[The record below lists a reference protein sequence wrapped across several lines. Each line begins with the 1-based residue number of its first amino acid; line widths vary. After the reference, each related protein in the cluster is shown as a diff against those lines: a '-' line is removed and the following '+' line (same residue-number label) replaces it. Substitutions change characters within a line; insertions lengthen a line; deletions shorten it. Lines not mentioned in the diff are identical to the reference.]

1 MDDDAWAN
9 GELAA
14 TLGASVYTTPSFRPA
29 EPAPQISYEIAV
41 QKQMVTPL
49 ASDRPTPDI
58 YARWKMQDC
67 PARAERRGLN
77 AFVGDPEQNQSPGD
91 KLEAWETIYQERME
105 ANGVLPPFNKKS
117 ITYKALEE
125 KAASSE
131 GVRRQLVDQLNDM
144 ADAAVIDDKER
155 YMQAAQ
161 ARAKRHMESLREA
174 LDSEIQHKRSK
185 QPGSGMNLPAAAAF
199 VSELVD
205 QLLRTK
211 LGSSGDGRAWL
222 PASSESA
229 PVGTP
234 FGPRIGTMHAD
245 LRNPQSRDLLGRS
258 PTPLQDRAPSPA
270 PGAGAQRTRV
280 AGLVQQ
286 LEDQLDG
293 GRGAAMRQAQAQ
305 AGGAGPSSSSG
316 PVAGPWMVANAAG
329 EGNPVSFPSELL
341 PTQPSTGAGMAVFDD
356 NKTEWQQ
363 RATSELERDDHN
375 PEPVDL
381 GYPDQQADG
390 RPETARLDVP
400 STNQALRPTVA
411 ADAAIEAERGDN
423 LAGPHDDPEYY
434 RMPPTGPPNP
444 ARRPDDA
451 HNDLWMRNDA
461 WLYPSADSKAADRL
475 KVVEGYLGF
484 LPRAVGS
491 VPEQLE
497 KERQTK
503 RRRSARG
510 VAACDA
516 SNSAYESAKGWDLRT
531 LPQSEQ
537 LAAENG
543 DWWKVDPVDGSQV
556 QKTARA
562 YELMDELIEQAAL
575 AVQENRY
582 FQQSWG
588 IDELLE
594 LERHLP
600 EKYENPN
607 AVGAARY
614 SNRWTDFKDTYMAK
628 FFIHTNLMCLEAA
641 SRRTSAGARPTDF
654 RTRMIESFDLPGLLQ
669 NVKKIWRYRKNI
681 WRLKTRTQDP
691 SHAGP
696 MYDLARGCAAAQ
708 ILRTAGGNLRAVPG
722 LEASEYDEFEMDTY
736 TPLALAQEH
745 ENFRIRGLYMQHG
758 YGRAGHT
765 DNLHYAPPPELP
777 SLILAPPRMG
787 KSALIWLMTSFGV
800 KLGGTVFIGIAPH
813 KKIPMDEMLGKV
825 QGQLQWTAYS
835 SKELQ
840 VKNRVANGSAAAAAA
855 GPSSRAPTPTP
866 LLVQPASAAE
876 PATRMAPRIGE
887 ETEAARAVMSASK
900 PRHTTQGLEVA
911 VPWTSVPRPA
921 GDPQI
926 DPNSAITKNEWL
938 WRRAT
943 VHGAHY
949 STTHPKGTP
958 DVKLLPVEGVTKQM
972 YTTGGHKQ
980 GIDKWHPHAVG
991 TVYDMMHERSVPG
1004 ETHSQTHVFLYSH
1017 AVAGDARAVE
1027 QATAL
1032 LRTPDPDR
1040 WRRIAGRD
1048 VQSSV
1053 HQWTLHIRDEA
1064 QYLCQS
1070 ATDSQKLS
1078 ELDKDMPWIRDP
1090 ALQTPEIQAAVRRGR
1105 LPPRDADVEPQEVQ
1119 ENEIGGR
1126 WGVGWRQPGEV
1137 LDALRSTYPV
1147 VRGLSICVS
1156 GTILPCM
1163 IETQLWGDPA
1173 LPKVDA
1179 GGPAGTPLLPLNSN
1193 PMHVTE
1199 WKQWFETWDRALV
1212 EKTRKSYEPGVRL
1225 ANPLLCSPL
1234 TPPRGRIAD
1243 VGKLPGWVQRGDPDN
1258 VDKFNDAKGNVDP
1271 PPLGRTY
1278 YGTMEHVVQWDGG
1291 PLTLLYGDPIPP
1303 GFSRGPP
1310 VPGIGGSLVNIDA
1323 AMRGGVAPT
1332 DQGAGTY
1339 GVSGSPSVFPLL
1351 NDDVRGRSGIGKF
1364 LAFNMNKL
1372 DMAHDYESA
1381 DLRAEMN
1388 TLVAAYQNDWQL
1400 RGADGNKVDYP
1411 GAGPGIA
1418 QRPGEYAKTVIAR
1431 LRKNS
1436 ALLAANKQVVWPERL
1451 NDHRFDYYRGR
1462 HYYRPTPNAP
1472 TLRLMPH
1479 RRIMASVL
1487 EFPSSDAVKVLTH
1500 VKEWL
1505 EQDATE
1511 VPHPDDRDQIKHVFS
1526 PMYVMCPLR
1535 RQVGDSG
1542 VADWVKHAIKFAWL
1556 RMHKDFL
1563 RAAPKRFGLARQQRR
1578 LRRVQAQHAQ
1588 QPDATAVREA
1598 EAAVAEAQRAF
1609 DKHQE
1614 WRTRWLARRTSRA
1627 AVPDHTPDGD
1637 PQHPYNACQNVAEFR
1652 RKYGMVALLYASN
1665 QSEEQNMRTSLQNDM
1680 DDWALEH
1687 EMQQFRDSTV
1697 TSDVGEEKGKK
1708 ATEVNKD
1715 GRLLSVLFDPAL
1727 VENRLHQY
1735 GDPPDSTW
1743 TVIERRQRDLEGYL
1757 PPTEAERDDNVDG
1770 LDAQFV
1776 QPGRGR
1782 QPLEQ
1787 QQANGSWV
1795 PYGTQ
1800 LGAGRMVPVAH
1811 GFRLEL
1817 NLQVH
1822 EGVTDQHR
1830 RGNVWLRLPRPTA
1843 HNGMPAEPRY
1853 RVQRHS
1859 QYIPDPTQSLDPVK
1873 GYPAIPN
1880 PNYATGLSGAQNYY
1894 SEFHF
1899 DPTLAAD
1906 AMPRLQYRRCIDD
1919 YTNVSQTYGARP
1931 YGPDQGYLNPEATP
1945 LENLNGIVV
1954 RHRMHYWPNAQ
1965 VATRYFLEHFGVHK
1979 IMIAG
1984 YGMLEAGL
1992 TIQST
1997 DYSSPHWFRSDVA
2010 RTDGKRA
2017 AAGENGEGGLD
2028 VHWVPKYMSIATAH
2042 DGAVDS
2048 HYQIIGRC
2056 FVDTRKVPLPPGW
2069 KINFLAA
2076 RPIYAMIKLYA
2087 LLELR
2092 LGQLENVTLT
2102 HAFAHL
2108 AQMMTHPEVVND
2120 DGTKQAV
2127 HDVVSILLHHR
2138 LHTKNRNAGRLFQ
2151 VMGLTAA
2158 PPSAFGGLGEWKRSI
2173 PQHAPSSSALVVRT

>member
-1 MDDDAWAN
+1 MEDDLWAD
-9 GELAA
+9 GELDT
-14 TLGASVYTTPSFRPA
+14 TLGASVYSTPSFRPA
-29 EPAPQISYEIAV
+29 EPVPPVSYEIAV
-41 QKQMVTPL
+41 EKQMVTPL

-58 YARWKMQDC
+58 YARWKMEEC
-67 PARAERRGLN
+67 PARMERRALN
-77 AFVGDPEQNQSPGD
+77 EFVGDEKKDQNPGD
-91 KLEAWETIYQERME
+91 KIEAWETIYQERMK
-105 ANGVLPPFNKKS
+105 ANGVLPPFNKES
-117 ITYKALEE
+117 ITYKALEK
-125 KAASSE
+125 KAASSNR
-131 GVRRQLVDQLNDM
+131 VRRQLLDQLNDM
-144 ADAAVIDDKER
+144 ADVALIDDAEK
-155 YMQAAQ
+155 YMESAQ
-161 ARAKRHMESLREA
+161 ARANRHMVALRAARDDENQRKRAKQYDGGMELGAATA
-174 LDSEIQHKRSK
+174 L
-185 QPGSGMNLPAAAAF
+185 
-199 VSELVD
+199 VSDLVD

-234 FGPRIGTMHAD
+234 FGPPIGTMHAN
-245 LRNPQSRDLLGRS
+245 LRNSQSRDLLGRTPS
-258 PTPLQDRAPSPA
+258 PLEGRAPSP
-270 PGAGAQRTRV
+270 AQRTRV
-280 AGLVQQ
+280 AGLVLQ

-293 GRGAAMRQAQAQ
+293 GRGAAMRQAQA
-305 AGGAGPSSSSG
+305 GGADPSSSGG
-316 PVAGPWMVANAAG
+316 PVAGPWMVRNAAG
-329 EGNPVSFPSELL
+329 ESNPVSFPSELL
-341 PTQPSTGAGMAVFDD
+341 PTQPSTGAGMVVFDD

-363 RATSELERDDHN
+363 RATSELERDDHTLG
-375 PEPVDL
+375 PVDL

-390 RPETARLDVP
+390 RPETARLDNP
-400 STNQALRPTVA
+400 STNQALRPTVGVH
-411 ADAAIEAERGDN
+411 DAGEAERGAN
-423 LAGPHDDPEYY
+423 LAAPGEDPEYH

-444 ARRPDDA
+444 ARRLDDA

-461 WLYPSADSKAADRL
+461 WLYPRATELKAAATL
-475 KVVEGYLGF
+475 KRVEEKLGF
-484 LPRAVGS
+484 LPQAAGQ

-497 KERQTK
+497 ADRTQSK
-503 RRRSARG
+503 RRRALRGG
-510 VAACDA
+510 VAASDA
-516 SNSAYESAKGWDLRT
+516 SNSAYETAKGWDLRT

-537 LAAENG
+537 LAAADG
-543 DWWKVDPVDGSQV
+543 DWWKVDRVPGSQV
-556 QKTARA
+556 QMTALA
-562 YELMDELIEQAAL
+562 YQLMDRLIEQAAL

-582 FQQSWG
+582 FQQSWS

-594 LERHLP
+594 LESHLP
-600 EKYENPN
+600 ENYETST
-607 AVGAARY
+607 AAGAARY

-641 SRRTSAGARPTDF
+641 SRRTSAAARPTDF

-691 SHAGP
+691 NHAGP
-696 MYDLARGCAAAQ
+696 MYDLASGCAAAQ

-722 LEASEYDEFEMDTY
+722 LEASEYDELDYDTY
-736 TPLALAQEH
+736 TPLALAQEY

-765 DNLHYAPPPELP
+765 DDLHYAPPPELP

-825 QGQLQWTAYS
+825 QEQLQWTAYS

-840 VKNRVANGSAAAAAA
+840 VKRRAANGSAAAAAAA
-855 GPSSRAPTPTP
+855 GPSSRAPTPTA
-866 LLVQPASAAE
+866 LLEQPGSAAR
-876 PATRMAPRIGE
+876 PTTRMAPRTGE

-911 VPWTSVPRPA
+911 VPWTSVPRAP

-926 DPNSAITKNEWL
+926 DPNSAPTKNEWL

-958 DVKLLPVEGVTKQM
+958 DVKLLPVEGVTKQQ
-972 YTTGGHKQ
+972 YLAENHKQ
-980 GIDKWHPHAVG
+980 GIDEWHPHAVG

-1004 ETHSQTHVFLYSH
+1004 ETHAQTHVFLYSH
-1017 AVAGDARAVE
+1017 AVVGDARAVE

-1040 WRRIAGRD
+1040 WSRIAGRD
-1048 VQSSV
+1048 VKSSV
-1053 HQWTLHIRDEA
+1053 DQWTLHIRDEA

-1078 ELDKDMPWIRDP
+1078 ELDAQMPWIRDH
-1090 ALQTPEIQAAVRRGR
+1090 AQQTPEIQAAVASGR
-1105 LPPRDADVEPQEVQ
+1105 LPAVGANVDPQEVQ

-1173 LPKVDA
+1173 LPEVDA
-1179 GGPAGTPLLPLNSN
+1179 GGSAGTPPLPLNSDSG
-1193 PMHVTE
+1193 HVNE
-1199 WKQWFETWDRALV
+1199 WKQWFKTWDRALV
-1212 EKTRKSYEPGVRL
+1212 DKTKASYDSNARL

-1243 VGKLPGWVQRGDPDN
+1243 VKKLPGWVQRGDPDN

-1278 YGTMEHVVQWDGG
+1278 YGTMEHVVQWHGG
-1291 PLTLLYGDPIPP
+1291 PLTLLYGDAIPQ

-1310 VPGIGGSLVNIDA
+1310 VDGI
-1323 AMRGGVAPT
+1323 VAGDVVDLNEAVRNKSAPRT
-1332 DQGAGTY
+1332 ALQGAGVY

-1388 TLVAAYQNDWQL
+1388 ALVAAYQNDWQL
-1400 RGADGNKVDYP
+1400 RGADGNKVAYP
-1411 GAGPGIA
+1411 GAGPGID
-1418 QRPGEYAKTVIAR
+1418 QKPGDYARTVVAR

-1436 ALLAANKQVVWPERL
+1436 ALLAAGRQVVWPERL

-1462 HYYRPTPNAP
+1462 HYYRPVPNAP

-1505 EQDATE
+1505 EMDAIE
-1511 VPHPDDRDQIKHVFS
+1511 VPRHDDRNQIRHVFS

-1563 RAAPKRFGLARQQRR
+1563 RPAPKRFGLARQERL
-1578 LRRVQAQHAQ
+1578 LRRAQSQQAG
-1588 QPDATAVREA
+1588 
-1598 EAAVAEAQRAF
+1598 EAAVAEAQAAVAEAQAALQAHEAWQRM
-1609 DKHQE
+1609 
-1614 WRTRWLARRTSRA
+1614 RLARRSSQHAAGA

-1665 QSEEQNMRTSLQNDM
+1665 QGEEQNMRTSLQNDM
-1680 DDWALEH
+1680 DDWTLEH
-1687 EMQQFRDSTV
+1687 EMRKFRDSTV
-1697 TSDVGEEKGKK
+1697 TSDVGEEKGKR

-1727 VENRLHQY
+1727 VENRLHHY

-1743 TVIERRQRDLEGYL
+1743 TVIERRQRDLEAYL
-1757 PPTEAERDDNVDG
+1757 PPTPAELDDNVDG
-1770 LDAQFV
+1770 LEARFV
-1776 QPGRGR
+1776 EPGRER

-1787 QQANGSWV
+1787 QQRNGSWV

-1811 GFRLEL
+1811 GFRLEP

-1822 EGVTDQHR
+1822 AGVNDPHPS
-1830 RGNVWLRLPRPTA
+1830 GNVWLRPPRPGPPE
-1843 HNGMPAEPRY
+1843 NEPRY
-1853 RVQRHS
+1853 RVQQHL
-1859 QYIPDPTQSLDPVK
+1859 QYIPDPAQSLDPVK
-1873 GYPAIPN
+1873 GYPAMAN
-1880 PNYATGLSGAQNYY
+1880 PDYTPGLSGPQNYY

-1906 AMPRLQYRRCIDD
+1906 AIPRLQYRRCIDD
-1919 YTNVSQTYGARP
+1919 YTNTSETYGARP
-1931 YGPDQGYLNPEATP
+1931 YGPVQGYLNPEATP

-1954 RHRMHYWPNAQ
+1954 RHRMHHWPNAQ

-1979 IMIAG
+1979 VMIAG

-2028 VHWVPKYMSIATAH
+2028 VHWVPKYMSIATSH
-2042 DGAVDS
+2042 DGAVDG

-2056 FVDTRKVPLPPGW
+2056 FVDTRKVPLPAGW
-2069 KINFLAA
+2069 KISFLAA

-2151 VMGLTAA
+2151 VMGLTAP

-2173 PQHAPSSSALVVRT
+2173 PQHTPSSSDLVVRT